1 MTYGSEAEALSYR
14 PRTSADRPRAARWRP
29 RRRWRAGDTSRI
41 LPAWLSR
48 TVVVVMLLTVVI
60 PVGYMLLLSV
70 TPNARV
76 ALGGASLT
84 HPDFSNYVAMW
95 SVAPLAAGL
104 VHTLIIAG
112 ASAAI
117 SVAFGLL
124 AAYPLTRM
132 RFKGRRAFLY
142 TLLGSQTVPSTT
154 LLLPIFTT
162 FSFIQ
167 TTVGAHFIGGY
178 PPIIFTFMTFGL
190 PLSTWL
196 LVAYLRTIPKEL
208 EEAGLV
214 DGCSRAR
221 ALIRILLPVAL
232 PALTVA
238 FVFAFL
244 VGWNDLLFASV
255 LTDNGTQTLSIV
267 MQSFANT
274 EGNATAPLYGDLM
287 AAAVVS
293 AVPVVVLYLAFQRYL
308 VRGLSAGAM
317 TGV

>member
-1 MTYGSEAEALSYR
+1 
-14 PRTSADRPRAARWRP
+14 
-29 RRRWRAGDTSRI
+29 
-41 LPAWLSR
+41 
-48 TVVVVMLLTVVI
+48 VVVLLLTVVI

-70 TPNARV
+70 TPNTQV
-76 ALGGASLT
+76 ASGAVALT
-84 HPDFSNYVAMW
+84 HPDFSNYVSMW

-104 VHTLIIAG
+104 VHTLIIA
-112 ASAAI
+112 ASAAAI
-117 SVAFGLL
+117 SVAIGLL

-132 RFKGRRAFLY
+132 RFRGRRAFLY

-154 LLLPIFTT
+154 LLLPMFAT

-167 TTVGAHFIGGY
+167 TAIGARFIGSY

-221 ALIRILLPVAL
+221 ALVKILLPVAL

-267 MQSFANT
+267 LQSFANT
-274 EGNATAPLYGDLM
+274 ESNATVPLYGDLM

-293 AVPVVVLYLAFQRYL
+293 ALPVVLLYLTFQRYL
-308 VRGLSAGAM
+308 VRGLSAGSM
-317 TGV
+317 TGI

>member
-1 MTYGSEAEALSYR
+1 MTRWKAE
-14 PRTSADRPRAARWRP
+14 
-29 RRRWRAGDTSRI
+29 DTSRV

-48 TVVVVMLLTVVI
+48 AVVAVLLLAVVV

-70 TPNARV
+70 TPNSQV
-76 ALGGASLT
+76 ALGAVSLS
-84 HPDFSNYVAMW
+84 HPDFGNYVSMW

-104 VHTLIIAG
+104 IHTLIIAG
-112 ASAAI
+112 AAAAI

-132 RFKGRRAFLY
+132 RFRGRRAFLY

-154 LLLPIFTT
+154 LLLPIFVT

-167 TTVGAHFIGGY
+167 TTVGAHFIGSY
-178 PPIIFTFMTFGL
+178 PPIIITFMTFGL

-214 DGCSRAR
+214 DGCSRLR
-221 ALIRILLPVAL
+221 ALVRILLPVTL

-267 MQSFANT
+267 MQSFADT
-274 EGNATAPLYGDLM
+274 QGNATAPLYGNLM

-293 AVPVVVLYLAFQRYL
+293 ALPVVALYLTFQRYL